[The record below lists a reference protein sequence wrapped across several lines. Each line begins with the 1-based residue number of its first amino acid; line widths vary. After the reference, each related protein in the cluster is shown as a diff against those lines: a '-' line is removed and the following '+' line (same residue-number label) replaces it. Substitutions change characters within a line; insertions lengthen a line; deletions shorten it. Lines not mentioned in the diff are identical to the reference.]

1 MRNFAIAVLWT
12 SVITA
17 LLAGPVQAQGTKSE
31 RAKQSAREAIIRD
44 PIKLAEVCNALVF
57 RKYAKPGP
65 RYGAKYVEMDLELH
79 ASMQNACIM
88 SKGRSY

>member
-1 MRNFAIAVLWT
+1 M
-12 SVITA
+12 
-17 LLAGPVQAQGTKSE
+17 LAAPAQAQRTKSE
-31 RAKQSAREAIIRD
+31 SAKRSAREAIIRD

-79 ASMQNACIM
+79 ARMQNACIM